1 MSDRDSDRGYKSF
14 TTKMD
19 KKRRDNGRTKQ
30 EAKGKAPASGPKTEE
45 AVLGFKVQH
54 RGKGGFD
61 RMENKD
67 EERKGHSKV
76 RDKAAIYEGRENKR
90 SVGSRPQHERGQP
103 NRGSVARLDKGRF
116 DKTTVRGD
124 TILHTYKAG
133 ETLNRRPR

>member
-67 EERKGHSKV
+67 EERKGHSQTGN
-76 RDKAAIYEGRENKR
+76 KAAIYEGRAHEGDRSKR
-90 SVGSRPQHERGQP
+90 ALDGRGQP